1 MDLSLEQQRDHWLN
15 AFYTGQVQELMQYEH
30 PEFKVVYEAQGKIES
45 NLSRYT
51 SIQHA
56 VQNGV
61 WKPRHLE
68 IQTEEFEFNPAQTEC
83 RILLHLVQPEQ
94 IIQETW
100 QYQSGVWRILELRF
114 CKPRFATV
122 SDEY

>member
-1 MDLSLEQQRDHWLN
+1 MDLSLEQCRDHWLN

-30 PEFKVVYEAQGKIES
+30 PEFKVVYEAQGKVES
-45 NLSRYT
+45 NLSRYA

-68 IQTEEFEFNPAQTEC
+68 IQTEMFEFNPTQTEC
-83 RILLHLVQPEQ
+83 RILLHLAQPEQ
-94 IIQETW
+94 VIQETW
-100 QYQSGVWRILELRF
+100 YFQSDAWRIVELRF
-114 CKPRFATV
+114 CKKKLVGLF
-122 SDEY
+122 D

>member
-15 AFYTGQVQELMQYEH
+15 AFYTGQVEVLMQCEH
-30 PEFKVVYEAQGKIES
+30 AEFKVVYEAQGKVES
-45 NLSRYT
+45 SFSRYS

-61 WKPRHLE
+61 WKPQHLE
-68 IQTEEFEFNPAQTEC
+68 IQTEAFEFNPEQTQC
-83 RILLHLVQPEQ
+83 RIVLHLLRPVQ

-100 QYQSGVWRILELRF
+100 QYHAGSWQIMELRF
-114 CKPRFATV
+114 CKKKFVAV
-122 SDEY
+122 FD